1 MCDSCPE
8 YNTLDRGP
16 AMLFEE
22 KQNGEQS
29 KPQNDQ
35 IHDLTGGGGRVS
47 AVREDHKCDVDEN
60 ADGGIDKE
68 AFSCIF
74 LLCLL

>member
-1 MCDSCPE
+1 
-8 YNTLDRGP
+8 
-16 AMLFEE
+16 MLFEE

-35 IHDLTGGGGRVS
+35 IDDLTGGGGRVS
-47 AVREDHKCDVDEN
+47 AVREDRKCDVEN
-60 ADGGIDKE
+60 ANGGIDKE